1 MELISTYTVM
11 TSDLGVRGNL
21 FGGQL
26 LAWLDTAAAALAVQV
41 IKSPSILT
49 VKVSECIFHRPAK
62 INNLIKIYAEVT
74 KIGRTSITLAVEA
87 RRKDVVTGE
96 EDLVCSTSVVMVHI
110 DENGRPVEIKIPKE
124 K

>member
-26 LAWLDTAAAALAVQV
+26 LSWLDTAAAALAVQV
-41 IKSPSILT
+41 IKSPNVLT

-74 KIGRTSITLAVEA
+74 KVGRTSITIAVEA
-87 RRKDVVTGE
+87 RHKDVIAGDE
-96 EDLVCSTSVVMVHI
+96 ALICSTSVVMVHI
-110 DENGRPVEIKIPKE
+110 DENGRPLEIKIPKTE
-124 K
+124 